1 MHINDKKNLKVGL
14 ARVVHVVIVSKME
27 LCLPYLIATKVVLE
41 IRPKSAEVLLEDI
54 GVFIKV
60 F

>member
-1 MHINDKKNLKVGL
+1 M
-14 ARVVHVVIVSKME
+14 HVVIVSKME
-27 LCLPYLIATKVVLE
+27 LCLPLLIAIKVVLE
-41 IRPKSAEVLLEDI
+41 IRLKSVEVLLEDI